1 MSIPMFL
8 TEGQTPDPPQV
19 IPLPGSR
26 GWQDVPPHPGLFE
39 DFADV
44 YPERLTLGTLWG
56 TGPTEPTYPDDD
68 DDDPPVVVNPPETRD
83 WGDGSFDEA
92 LTFGAALMA
101 TETSAA
107 VYVQALAASPDAFAI
122 GVALSATETT
132 TMISLVM
139 PTDGMNFGAALGV
152 TETDTGRYLAPDC
165 DPVDMGL
172 SLEVSEAETAAT
184 ADSSESLALGIA
196 LTLTETSTA
205 L

>member
-1 MSIPMFL
+1 MFL

-26 GWQDVPPHPGLFE
+26 GYRDVSPHPDLFE

-83 WGDGSFDEA
+83 WGDGSFDET
-92 LTFGAALMA
+92 LTLGAALTA
-101 TETSAA
+101 KETSAA
-107 VYVQALAASPDAFAI
+107 AYVEALAASPDALAL

-139 PTDGMNFGAALGV
+139 PTDGMSFGAALGV
-152 TETDTGRYLAPDC
+152 TETDSGRYLAPDS
-165 DPVDMGL
+165 DTVDIGL
-172 SLEVSEAETAAT
+172 SLEVSEIETATTAET
-184 ADSSESLALGIA
+184 SEALALGIA
-196 LTLTETSTA
+196 LSVTATSTA

>member
-1 MSIPMFL
+1 MFL

-26 GWQDVPPHPGLFE
+26 GLRDVPPHPDLFE

-68 DDDPPVVVNPPETRD
+68 DDDPPVVNPSETRD

-92 LTFGAALMA
+92 ITLGAALTA

-107 VYVQALAASPDAFAI
+107 AYVEALVGSPDAFVL
-122 GVALSATETT
+122 GVALSAIETT
-132 TMISLVM
+132 TMISLVV
-139 PTDGMNFGAALGV
+139 PTDGMTFGAAFDV
-152 TETDTGRYLAPDC
+152 TETDTGRYIASDA
-165 DPVDMGL
+165 DPVDIGL
-172 SLEVSEAETAAT
+172 SLEVSETETATT
-184 ADSSESLALGIA
+184 ADSSEALALGIA
-196 LTLTETSTA
+196 LTVTETSTA

>member
-1 MSIPMFL
+1 MFL

-26 GWQDVPPHPGLFE
+26 GLRDVSSHPDLFE

-44 YPERLTLGTLWG
+44 YPEVLTLGSLWG
-56 TGPTEPTYPDDD
+56 TGPSEPTYPED

-83 WGDGSFDEA
+83 WGDGSFAET
-92 LTFGAALMA
+92 LTLGAGLTA
-101 TETSAA
+101 TETSTAA
-107 VYVQALAASPDAFAI
+107 YVDLLAASPDAFAL
-122 GVALSATETT
+122 GVALSAIETT
-132 TMISLVM
+132 TMISLVV
-139 PTDGMNFGAALGV
+139 PTDGLTFGAALGV
-152 TETDTGRYLAPDC
+152 TETDTGCYLAPDA
-165 DPVDMGL
+165 DPVDIAL
-172 SLEVSEAETAAT
+172 SLEVSEAETATT

>member
-1 MSIPMFL
+1 MFL
-8 TEGQTPDPPQV
+8 TEGQTPDPPEV

-26 GWQDVPPHPGLFE
+26 GLRDVSPHPDLFE
-39 DFADV
+39 DFTDV

-56 TGPTEPTYPDDD
+56 TGPTEPTYPEDD
-68 DDDPPVVVNPPETRD
+68 DDDPPIVVNPPETRD

-92 LTFGAALMA
+92 LTLGAALA
-101 TETSAA
+101 AKETSSAA
-107 VYVQALAASPDAFAI
+107 YVEALAASPDAFAL

-139 PTDGMNFGAALGV
+139 PTDGMSFGAALGV
-152 TETDTGRYLAPDC
+152 TETDTGCYQAPDA

-172 SLEVSEAETAAT
+172 SLEVSETETATT
-184 ADSSESLALGIA
+184 ADSSEVLALGIA